1 MLSHIVHDMF
11 EPGDYPREWLESYT
25 WEPSKAGQHEDTV
38 EDLDEFAGV
47 IEALSVLDGSARAEI
62 GQYLASTG
70 QPASTSATGRRLGSR
85 ASDAISA
92 ASSSS
97 LGNSNQATPRS
108 WPAIHRSMELPRRE
122 MVEAGT
128 SGSALGGQKLEDA
141 EAGSNSDDED
151 TRERSDEGVAY
162 KERFGKI
169 FTEETALKQRLGD
182 LERKVNMLI
191 AEEYFHR
198 VTVPQGC
205 FVVVLPGPGCAYKF
219 TEDLMDSLQS
229 RLEGLWPLCYFS
241 PVVTKLA
248 RLATAILGWFPLPAP
263 LYTCNFPP
271 QLECRSP
278 DFDVRKPEICN

>member
-1 MLSHIVHDMF
+1 MLSHTVHDMS
-11 EPGDYPREWLESYT
+11 EPGDYPRQWLESYT
-25 WEPSKAGQHEDTV
+25 WEPTKAAQHGDTV

-47 IEALSVLDGSARAEI
+47 IEALSILDGNTRAEI
-62 GQYLASTG
+62 GQHLTSTEL
-70 QPASTSATGRRLGSR
+70 PASTSAIWRRLGSR

-97 LGNSNQATPRS
+97 LGNSNPATPRS
-108 WPAIHRSMELPRRE
+108 WPAIHRSIELPQRE

-128 SGSALGGQKLEDA
+128 SASALGGQQLEDA

-151 TRERSDEGVAY
+151 TGERSDEGVAY
-162 KERFGKI
+162 KERFGKN

-182 LERKVNMLI
+182 LERKVNILI

-205 FVVVLPGPGCAYKF
+205 FVVVLPGPGYAYKF
-219 TEDLMDSLQS
+219 TEDLMDSLQL

-248 RLATAILGWFPLPAP
+248 RLAAAILGWFPLPAP
-263 LYTCNFPP
+263 LYTCNFPS

-278 DFDVRKPEICN
+278 DFEVRKPEICN